1 MPLDAIALKAVLAE
15 LQSAAGARIEKI
27 QQPAKEQV
35 ILTLRG
41 NRKLLLSAGA
51 EIGRASCRERV

>member
-27 QQPAKEQV
+27 HFA
-35 ILTLRG
+35 LG
-41 NRKLLLSAGA
+41 SA
-51 EIGRASCRERV
+51 